1 MKPSLYIVTAFY
13 VLLALLLSQSIAN
26 GTNAAGIDYGD
37 CQKYSDQIAVK
48 GCLVECKH
56 KATGELSYRHI
67 GECNEK
73 IRF

>member
-1 MKPSLYIVTAFY
+1 MKTSLYIVTAFY
-13 VLLALLLSQSIAN
+13 VILALLLATKANTN
-26 GTNAAGIDYGD
+26 GTGIDYGD

-67 GECNEK
+67 GECNE
-73 IRF
+73 